1 MQWKAR
7 HVIMTSAFAS
17 ALFMLPTEGKAA
29 QLKIGMSDAKV
40 KEVQQLLKAAGFF
53 TYPTATGYY
62 GTITE
67 TAVKNFQSSVKLP
80 VTGVVDDQT
89 YAKLKTASSP
99 QPALKQGASGE
110 AVKTLQ
116 QQLKTLGLFTYS
128 EITGY
133 YGTITADAVKK
144 FQKQAGLPATG
155 AADNATLTKLKDAAN
170 AKTKTSTSS
179 VNKATIYL
187 TIGSSGDLV
196 KEVQT
201 KLKQLGHFTYPEI
214 TSYYGTITADAVK
227 KFQKQAG
234 LSATGTVDNTT
245 LTKLREAAQPKE
257 TAPSG
262 GNQAT
267 VYLTIGSSGD
277 LVKEVQT
284 KLKQLGHFTYP
295 EITSYYGTITAD
307 AVKKFQK
314 QAGLSATG
322 TVDNATLTKL
332 REAAQPKETAPSGGN
347 QATIYITIGS
357 SGDLVK
363 EVQTKLNQLGLV
375 TSAQITGYYG
385 MITADAVRQF
395 QQTAGLKV
403 TGIVDDTTYQRLK
416 AQNSVQKVDP
426 IELVADA
433 ALLLGKPYVWG
444 GQTPEQG
451 FDCSGLIYYLFQQQG
466 VKVPRTVATMWN
478 AGTSVSSPSIGDM
491 VFFKTEGN
499 TVSHVGIYIGN
510 NQFLHSG
517 SSTGVTISSFSN
529 SYWSSCYV
537 GAKRYW

>member
-155 AADNATLTKLKDAAN
+155 AADNATLNKLKDAAN

-284 KLKQLGHFTYP
+284 KL
-295 EITSYYGTITAD
+295 
-307 AVKKFQK
+307 
-314 QAGLSATG
+314 
-322 TVDNATLTKL
+322 
-332 REAAQPKETAPSGGN
+332 
-347 QATIYITIGS
+347 
-357 SGDLVK
+357 
-363 EVQTKLNQLGLV
+363 NQLGLV

-385 MITADAVRQF
+385 TITADAVRQF